1 MSSRRICSVILLGTE
16 VRLTGSA
23 IDLQRSSSSS
33 AWLCRVFWF
42 LCAPP
47 HLDTFVQADASP
59 GYCWPFQGS
68 RSEVLI
74 RLPAPVQ
81 PMAITIQHASKT
93 ASPLGTVSS
102 APRDFTVS
110 GLDEEG
116 EDETLLGTFTYAM
129 QQEPTQTFPLQNGIP
144 RAFQFLKLGIQSN
157 WGKPG
162 YTCIRRVQVRTLSQ
176 DDQDTSWK
184 GPARCSCR
192 AGETERL
199 VFSVAYSLAVVVL
212 SLQRCLSTG
221 ISILKDIIALK
232 KDRLVPLLVLM
243 SLAALGS
250 AIDLQ
255 RSSSSSAWL
264 CRVFWFL
271 CAPPHLDTFVQAD
284 ASPGYCW
291 PFQGSRSEVLIRLPA
306 PVQPMAIT
314 IQHASKTASPLG
326 TVSSAPR
333 DFTVSGL
340 DEEGEDETL
349 LGTFTYAMQQ
359 EPTQT
364 FPLQN
369 GIPRAF
375 QFLKLGIQSNWGKP
389 GYTCIRR
396 VQVRT
401 LSQDDQ
407 DTSWKGP
414 ARCSCRAGETER
426 LVFSVAYSLAVVV
439 LSLQRCL
446 STGISILKDIIAL
459 KKDRL
464 VPLLVLMSLAAL
476 GSAIDLQRSS
486 SSSAWLCRVFWF
498 LCAPPHLDTFVQADA
513 SPGYCWPF
521 QGSRSEVLIRLPAPV
536 QPMAITIQHASK
548 TASPLGTV
556 SSAPRDFTVSG
567 LDEEGEDET
576 LLGTFTYAMQQE
588 PTQTFPLQNGIPR
601 AFQFLKL
608 GIQSNWGKPGYTCIR
623 RVQVYGKIAGT
634 NAISQT
640 HVQTSPN

>member
-1 MSSRRICSVILLGTE
+1 MMEKLVSAVG
-16 VRLTGSA
+16 RL
-23 IDLQRSSSSS
+23 
-33 AWLCRVFWF
+33 
-42 LCAPP
+42 
-47 HLDTFVQADASP
+47 
-59 GYCWPFQGS
+59 
-68 RSEVLI
+68 
-74 RLPAPVQ
+74 
-81 PMAITIQHASKT
+81 
-93 ASPLGTVSS
+93 
-102 APRDFTVS
+102 
-110 GLDEEG
+110 
-116 EDETLLGTFTYAM
+116 
-129 QQEPTQTFPLQNGIP
+129 
-144 RAFQFLKLGIQSN
+144 
-157 WGKPG
+157 
-162 YTCIRRVQVRTLSQ
+162 
-176 DDQDTSWK
+176 
-184 GPARCSCR
+184 
-192 AGETERL
+192 
-199 VFSVAYSLAVVVL
+199 
-212 SLQRCLSTG
+212 
-221 ISILKDIIALK
+221 
-232 KDRLVPLLVLM
+232 
-243 SLAALGS
+243 ALGGP
-250 AIDLQ
+250 
-255 RSSSSSAWL
+255 
-264 CRVFWFL
+264 RV
-271 CAPPHLDTFVQAD
+271 
-284 ASPGYCW
+284 G
-291 PFQGSRSEVLIRLPA
+291 E
-306 PVQPMAIT
+306 
-314 IQHASKTASPLG
+314 
-326 TVSSAPR
+326 
-333 DFTVSGL
+333 SG
-340 DEEGEDETL
+340 
-349 LGTFTYAMQQ
+349 
-359 EPTQT
+359 
-364 FPLQN
+364 
-369 GIPRAF
+369 
-375 QFLKLGIQSNWGKP
+375 
-389 GYTCIRR
+389 
-396 VQVRT
+396 RT

-640 HVQTSPN
+640 HYVTIMEQILLETMLRHMENKEVIGDGQHGFTKGKLCLTNLVAFYNGVTALVDKGRATDVIRLDLCKAFGTIPHNILVSKLERCELMDGPLSA